1 MRIPRDR
8 FVVIP
13 VTRRAFVSGLGSCG
27 ALAGIATLSPT
38 TGLAQARP
46 VRIVVP
52 FAPGGGADLITRLLS
67 PQLQQLLGQS
77 FYVEN
82 RAGAA
87 GRIGTGVVAKSEPDG
102 QTLLMTTESSL
113 VIAPHIGVTMNYD
126 PLKELAPI
134 SLLTRNAVILVVHP
148 SVPADTLKDYMAL
161 ARAKPGEL
169 FYASSGVGGPNHLA
183 GEVFKQMTG
192 LNIVHVPFP
201 GTGAAIPAV
210 IANQVG
216 AMWGFIAGLIPH
228 IRSGSLKALA
238 VGGKQRS
245 AALPDVP
252 TVAEAGV
259 PGYEATSWIG
269 LLAPAGTP
277 PPMIDKLWEAVST
290 AMQDPAVRDVL
301 LRDGSDIVTSKP
313 AEFRDIIE
321 HDYAKY
327 GKLADLFKAAK

>member
-1 MRIPRDR
+1 VTGAADRDMTA
-8 FVVIP
+8 
-13 VTRRAFVSGLGSCG
+13 TRRGLLGGLASCA
-27 ALAGIATLSPT
+27 ALAGAAALAPG
-38 TGLAQARP
+38 TGIGQGRP
-46 VRIVVP
+46 VRILVP
-52 FAPGGGADLITRLLS
+52 FAPGGGADLIARLLA
-67 PQLQQLLGQS
+67 PHLQPLTGQS

-87 GRIGTGVVAKSEPDG
+87 GRIGTGVAAKADPDG
-102 QTLLMTTESSL
+102 HTLLMTTESSI
-113 VIAPHIGVTMNYD
+113 VIAPHIGVSMSYD
-126 PLKELAPI
+126 PLKELAPV

-148 SVPADTLKDYMAL
+148 SVPAATLAEYMVL

-183 GEVFKQMTG
+183 GEIFKQMTG
-192 LNIVHVPFP
+192 LNIVHVPFQ

-210 IANQVG
+210 ISNQVG

-238 VGGKQRS
+238 VGSRERS
-245 AALPDVP
+245 AALPEVP

-277 PPMIDKLWEAVST
+277 PPLIDKLWQAISA
-290 AMQDPAVRDVL
+290 AMQEPAVKDVL
-301 LRDGSDIVTSKP
+301 LRDGSDIVTSTP
-313 AEFRDIIE
+313 AEFRRIIE
-321 HDYAKY
+321 QDYAKY
-327 GKLADLFKAAK
+327 GKLADLFRTAK